1 MKRSTKCF
9 IAMMPTVLLLVL
21 SVLASA
27 FLLESCSFWMHD
39 SEPEEK
45 TEDVT
50 AVSFASGSLS
60 VSKGG
65 NTYLKYSISP
75 SDIQNKVSVS
85 WDYDSSIISID
96 ADHNGVVIT
105 GLKTGTTYLKATANN
120 ITATCL
126 VTVEGADDVYEGEP
140 YIYSNFTVVELTPG
154 SNTAVS
160 ASLYG
165 GTSTDLE
172 DFVWSIKDPSVAD
185 INYARGSCV
194 ITAKKTGSTQIT
206 VSHPNAT
213 YDYTMVLY
221 VYTDTLTAS
230 YITTSQNIVVINKAD
245 VSSKTVTF
253 SVANPVSSNHEKGFS
268 YEIVTENGDDCCS
281 VIGNGSTAILTPLKN
296 GLSVLRVS
304 HENCEYALDVLVKVT
319 TAVENVYIVPSAT
332 TLIVNGSDDSY
343 SIYADI
349 AGTDK
354 YVNPDAFEWTLFD
367 EKGNEITES
376 DCSDYMECKS
386 SGNQFTVTGKKNGAF
401 KVKIRHE
408 LSEYSRT
415 VLIILRN
422 QAGSAIDASM
432 YITTSENYVKTQVGA
447 DTTCITV
454 SIMGGEPGDE
464 NDLVWTIDNG
474 ENNDICKI
482 VTPTGKIAARTAGSI
497 TNGSLYITPL
507 HMGTTTISVSHPKIL
522 YSTDIV
528 VKVLSEYALL
538 EEPVY
543 IHSDTSL
550 IKMLNGSST
559 EVSVNLTG
567 NASGGDENGIMWAS
581 ENSSV
586 ISVSPATGSTVQLTA
601 NGSGQNQTYVKAS
614 HDKAL
619 SEKKILVL
627 SADTAEELD
636 SMKGFYADTTYYRIN
651 VDGTCDI
658 ELNQFGLEA
667 GDIQKISWTSSDSS
681 VCMVNASS
689 VSHLNATVT
698 GTGSGTATVTASLSG
713 CEACVFNI
721 TVLPEGEEVGVVT
734 SKYLT
739 TTKNAVV
746 ISTVGDTANL
756 SVTGVNISDADMAS
770 FTKWQI
776 EDTSVATAVGNG
788 DSAVIT
794 AVSEGKTRVNV
805 TNAVSENSISIEI
818 KVGALYEWADD
829 YYVYITTEEDTITMV
844 KGETRTIGAALENST
859 AKNGFNWSVTGKSG
873 IIEATGN
880 IAGTCYIEALEAG
893 MTEITIR
900 NTNADF
906 EKTVLVVVANTRE
919 ELADIMYLTT
929 SQNVVTI
936 GETYNETV
944 TVSIANAKSNI
955 IDGYH
960 WESSDSSVIK
970 VVESGSTA
978 VFYGISQGTAKI
990 TVTNAHCNYPL
1001 EIIANCVDPVLA
1013 AANPY
1018 ITCQNIVTLTVGDS
1032 ATTLAADLIGG
1043 TESDYANFTWH
1054 CQDSNIA
1061 SLYSSNETAQ
1071 VKAVTSGVTQI
1082 VISHPKTGGVDR
1094 TVLVICEPKVQTD
1107 CYITVTESIIKMA
1120 PSDSSKTITA
1130 TLVNGSASDAYNFK
1144 WWADSYDI
1152 IDMNYTSESC
1162 VITPIAT
1169 GNTTIHCSHP
1179 KAAYQKDIV
1188 LYISQYSE
1196 FAFSQSSVS
1205 VKKGNQTFV
1214 NMEVPATNVR
1224 TKVVYSVKETDGI
1237 SSSGILGAS
1246 GTNSVC
1252 ILEPRQEGICIV
1264 RADLVAVNSGVVQS
1278 SAQLLVNIG
1287 ASDEEQTYINYS
1299 GSTIINIEKGEV
1311 QTLSATL
1318 AGDKAQTG
1326 DEKYLKWKVSD
1337 EKVIS
1342 ISPSPSASGYS
1353 MNNEVQIKGLQAG
1366 KEATITISH
1375 EKADSNVILYVIVP
1389 GENVANILL
1398 DRTAMNLIQ
1407 GDSAQYITATIT
1419 NAQEDDYE
1427 KLKWEVQQ
1435 DESNPVIKVSG
1446 SGKKI
1451 SVLPKNIG
1459 SAVITATVPSSLRKA
1474 TCTVNV
1480 EPRKTIT
1487 FDKTSVR
1494 CYPGE
1499 VFTIKYTVSPESETS
1514 SVEWTTSDSSYVT
1527 IKDDKNGTLTCIGK
1541 YSEGTAS
1548 IKATTKSYATATCNV
1563 TNSWG
1568 NSLTL
1573 SKSMIKTV
1581 PVDNGDGTFT
1591 IDYEVRPACSELH
1604 ILNIIDTNIELKE
1617 GTYSSR
1623 IDKSNST
1630 DGSSMY
1636 VIRSEKFERIDT
1648 ETGYAYGKLVLVPK
1662 GEHNGIMQIQ
1672 AYNPTSIDGKAPLG
1686 IIGTKDVELKIY
1698 YTKHTFSLQN
1708 ISSDGKWSSFDS
1720 SNGIM
1725 TVGDGETVSFTVSCD
1740 QKNAS
1745 PLITGATID
1754 WNDFKKLADKLKSKQ
1769 TGSDGSINDIYMV
1782 KTMESGGKT
1791 VPDSTPGRYVIAKS
1805 GSSNSF
1811 TICICDDFKA
1821 GQYYGTVSDI
1831 TGGLEQQYNT
1841 TRLEHLYCGTL
1852 QINYR
1857 PVYAGSAEGEQKFC
1871 FPVYID
1877 IRNCRHDYR

>member
-96 ADHNGVVIT
+96 ADHNGVVII

-172 DFVWSIKDPSVAD
+172 DFIWSIKDPSVAD

-454 SIMGGEPGDE
+454 SVMGGEPGDE

-497 TNGSLYITPL
+497 TDGSLYITPL
-507 HMGTTTISVSHPKIL
+507 HMGTTTISVFHPKIL

-567 NASGGDENGIMWAS
+567 NTSGGDENGIMWAS

-658 ELNQFGLEA
+658 EMNQFGLEA

-698 GTGSGTATVTASLSG
+698 GTGSGTAAVTASLSG
-713 CEACVFNI
+713 CEPCVFNI

-776 EDTSVATAVGNG
+776 EDTSVATVVGNG

-794 AVSEGKTRVNV
+794 AVSEGKTRVSV
-805 TNAVSENSISIEI
+805 YNAVSENSISIEI

-844 KGETRTIGAALENST
+844 KGETKTIGAALENST

-906 EKTVLVVVANTRE
+906 EKTVLVVVANTSE

-929 SQNVVTI
+929 GQNVVTI

-960 WESSDSSVIK
+960 WECSDSSVIK

-1094 TVLVICEPKVQTD
+1094 TVLVICEPKTAAD

-1130 TLVNGSASDAYNFK
+1130 TLVNGSASDVYNFK

-1196 FAFSQSSVS
+1196 FAFEKTSVS
-1205 VKKGNQTFV
+1205 LTKGTKSFI
-1214 NMEVPATNVR
+1214 NMEVPATSVS
-1224 TKVVYSVKETDGI
+1224 TKVVYNAKRTDGTSASDLI
-1237 SSSGILGAS
+1237 SVS

-1252 ILEPRQEGICIV
+1252 ILDPVKAGTCIV
-1264 RADLVAVNSGVVQS
+1264 YADLVAASSGIKQA
-1278 SAQLLVNIG
+1278 SAQLLVNI
-1287 ASDEEQTYINYS
+1287 EESAADVTYINYS
-1299 GSTIINIEKGEV
+1299 GATVITLEKGET

-1318 AGDKAQTG
+1318 AGTNALTG
-1326 DEKYLKWKVSD
+1326 DEKYLKWKSS
-1337 EKVIS
+1337 EPS
-1342 ISPSPSASGYS
+1342 IVEITPSPSSSGYT
-1353 MNNEVQIKGLQAG
+1353 MNDQIKITGKKAG
-1366 KEATITISH
+1366 QEATVTISCD
-1375 EKADSNVILYVIVP
+1375 KYDGISNVILYVIVP

-1398 DRTAMNLIQ
+1398 DRSAMNLIM
-1407 GDSAQYITATIT
+1407 GDNAQSITASIT
-1419 NAQEDDYE
+1419 NAADGDYE
-1427 KLKWEVQQ
+1427 NLEWTVQQ
-1435 DESNPVIKVSG
+1435 DSNNPIVKLSG
-1446 SGKKI
+1446 SGKKVSI
-1451 SVLPKNIG
+1451 YPQSVG

-1474 TCTVNV
+1474 TCTITV
-1480 EPRKTIT
+1480 EPPKQIILNTN
-1487 FDKTSVR
+1487 SVS

-1499 VFTIKYTVSPESETS
+1499 EFKITYTVSPESEMGSIT
-1514 SVEWTTSDSSYVT
+1514 WTTTDSSFVGWS
-1527 IKDDKNGTLTCIGK
+1527 DDKKGTLTCYGK
-1541 YSEGTAS
+1541 YNEGTCSVTGTTQSKA
-1548 IKATTKSYATATCNV
+1548 KATVTV
-1563 TNSWG
+1563 TNEWG
-1568 NSLTL
+1568 NTLNL
-1573 SKSMIKTV
+1573 SKSLIKTV
-1581 PVDNGDGTFT
+1581 PVNKNDGTF
-1591 IDYEVRPACSELH
+1591 DVDFELKPACAELH
-1604 ILNIIDTNIELKE
+1604 IQASQFYSGNNTLKLKE
-1617 GTYSSR
+1617 GTYSEYDGQNSIYKITSDYFTK
-1623 IDKSNST
+1623 IDK
-1630 DGSSMY
+1630 
-1636 VIRSEKFERIDT
+1636 
-1648 ETGYAYGKLVLVPK
+1648 ETGTAYGTIHFVPLA
-1662 GEHNGIMQIQ
+1662 ESNGAVHVV
-1672 AYNPTSIDGKAPLG
+1672 AYNPVSIDGNEPLG
-1686 IIGTKDVELKIY
+1686 QIAEKDIEMNIYYNSQDFTLKTFRSNGKYSDFDNGTKIL
-1698 YTKHTFSLQN
+1698 
-1708 ISSDGKWSSFDS
+1708 
-1720 SNGIM
+1720 
-1725 TVGDGETVSFTVSCD
+1725 TVGDGEEITFIVDCTNE
-1740 QKNAS
+1740 NAS
-1745 PLITGATID
+1745 PLINGVTFSKNTNYTKTKIKKYGTVGGDITADTLSMIPDNERTAPISWGTPQTGLTFKFS
-1754 WNDFKKLADKLKSKQ
+1754 NDFNIGNGFYKANNQDDADKL
-1769 TGSDGSINDIYMV
+1769 NN
-1782 KTMESGGKT
+1782 
-1791 VPDSTPGRYVIAKS
+1791 RY
-1805 GSSNSF
+1805 N
-1811 TICICDDFKA
+1811 TIC
-1821 GQYYGTVSDI
+1821 
-1831 TGGLEQQYNT
+1831 
-1841 TRLEHLYCGTL
+1841 LEHLYIGTL
-1852 QINYR
+1852 DISYTPIYTTSAETYR
-1857 PVYAGSAEGEQKFC
+1857 IPVYL
-1871 FPVYID
+1871 D
-1877 IRNCRHDYR
+1877 IRNCAYNYR